1 MTDLS
6 LNEVET
12 LAAKAARGSGLSWGL
27 ADDVAKAARRLA
39 CAGLNWTDPV
49 LRLAEDPHSAAT
61 GAALADLTSDE
72 PQTLP
77 DIGNPLLVAALAAAH
92 PSARRVNWLDV
103 TLHLQEGQVIVTTCT
118 PTLAARHV
126 VLTISPASQPHTP
139 PPPFTR
145 AEASPEALKQL
156 ESLAART
163 LVPASEQSRTAGAG
177 AGLTDN
183 D

>member
-39 CAGLNWTDPV
+39 LAGLDWTDPV
-49 LRLAEDPHSAAT
+49 LRLAEEPHGAAL
-61 GAALADLTSDE
+61 GAALADRIVPE
-72 PQTLP
+72 PQTLT

-92 PSARRVNWLDV
+92 PAARQVTWLDV
-103 TLHLQEGQVIVTTCT
+103 TLHLHEGQLRVATCT
-118 PTLAARHV
+118 PTLTARHV
-126 VLTISPASQPHTP
+126 VMTISPAARP
-139 PPPFTR
+139 PQSPALFTR
-145 AEASPEALKQL
+145 ATASPEALQQL
-156 ESLAART
+156 DNLAAKT
-163 LVPASEQSRTAGAG
+163 LVPASELSRTAGAG